1 MELVLVRLVDMS
13 FNTVFSDLH
22 CRYIIGSTGAA
33 DFSQIG
39 GHEFQH
45 SVLRSSL

>member
-1 MELVLVRLVDMS
+1 MELVLVRLVAMS
-13 FNTVFSDLH
+13 FNTVFSDPH
-22 CRYIIGSTGAA
+22 CRYIGSTDGAG
-33 DFSQIG
+33 FSQIG